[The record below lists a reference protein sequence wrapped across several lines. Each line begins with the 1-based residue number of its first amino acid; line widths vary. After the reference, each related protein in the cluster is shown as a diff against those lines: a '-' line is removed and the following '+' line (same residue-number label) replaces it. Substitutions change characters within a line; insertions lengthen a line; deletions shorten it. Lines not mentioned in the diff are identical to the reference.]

1 MKITQSKVKNMMSS
15 IIVEV
20 EESDYIE
27 KVDAALKKYRK
38 DAVIPGF
45 RKGKTPMSIIS
56 KQYKVS
62 IVVDEVNKMI
72 QDQLYKHI
80 TDKKVRVLGS
90 PMPMSSEEIDWVN
103 SVDFKF
109 EYEIGLAPEF
119 DVKLSGKDSL
129 DYYNIK
135 AEEKLVDNYC
145 TDIAKRYGKMSN
157 PEVSEK
163 GDMVFCAINQLDVNG
178 VLMKNGISNDATVS
192 IDVIEDKKNQ
202 KKFLGLK
209 KDDNLTLNVVSTFTN
224 QTDLAAM
231 LNISADELKG
241 LVSEDFQFTVK
252 QVNRLAP
259 SELNEE
265 LFAKVYKEESIK
277 DVKIFK
283 AKIKEEAE
291 NSFIVESDRMLKND
305 VVTFFVN
312 KTKLKLPD
320 EFLKRWLVKTSEKP
334 LTMEQVE
341 QEYDM
346 YSKSL
351 KWQLIEN
358 KILEEHEI
366 KINNEDL
373 LEHTKKM
380 VAFQMKQYGQV
391 STDEKQLLDIS
402 ENILKNDD
410 ERKKISDQL
419 FDERTLVIYKEI
431 FKLKNKSISYDD
443 FVKLASEK

>member
-320 EFLKRWLVKTSEKP
+320 EFLKRWLVKTSENP

-380 VAFQMKQYGQV
+380 VAFQMKQYGQA

>member
-320 EFLKRWLVKTSEKP
+320 DFLKRWLVKTSEKP

-380 VAFQMKQYGQV
+380 VAFQMKQYGQA

>member
-72 QDQLYKHI
+72 QDQIYKHI

-277 DVKIFK
+277 DVKVFK

-291 NSFIVESDRMLKND
+291 NSFSVESDRMLKND

-380 VAFQMKQYGQV
+380 VAFQMKQYGQA

>member
-1 MKITQSKVKNMMSS
+1 MKITQSKVKKMMSS
-15 IIVEV
+15 ITVEV
-20 EESDYIE
+20 EESDYIG
-27 KVDAALKKYRK
+27 KVDTTLKKYRK

-62 IVVDEVNKMI
+62 VVVDEVNKMI
-72 QDQLYKHI
+72 QDELYKHI
-80 TDKKVRVLGS
+80 TDNKVRVLGS
-90 PMPMSSEEIDWVN
+90 PMPMGSEEIDWVN

-119 DVKLSGKDSL
+119 DVKLGNKDSL
-129 DYYNIK
+129 NYYNIT

-163 GDMVFCAINQLDVNG
+163 GDMVFCTISQLDVNG
-178 VLMKNGISNDATVS
+178 VLMENGISNDATVS
-192 IDVIEDKKNQ
+192 IDVIVDKKNQ
-202 KKFLGLK
+202 KKFIGLK
-209 KDDNLTLNVVSTFTN
+209 KDDHLILNVVSVFEN
-224 QTDLAAM
+224 KTDLAAM
-231 LNISADELKG
+231 LNISAEELTG
-241 LVSEDFQFTVK
+241 LASEEFQFTVK

-259 SELNEE
+259 SELNPE

-277 DVKIFK
+277 DVKAFK

-305 VVTFFVN
+305 VVTFFIN

-380 VAFQMKQYGQV
+380 VAFQMKQYGQP

>member
-1 MKITQSKVKNMMSS
+1 MMSS

-380 VAFQMKQYGQV
+380 VAFQMKQYGQA

>member
-1 MKITQSKVKNMMSS
+1 MKITQSKVKKMMSS
-15 IIVEV
+15 ITVEV
-20 EESDYIE
+20 EESDYIG
-27 KVDAALKKYRK
+27 KVDTTLKKYRK

-62 IVVDEVNKMI
+62 VVVDEVNKMI
-72 QDQLYKHI
+72 QDELYKHI
-80 TDKKVRVLGS
+80 TDNKVRVLGS
-90 PMPMSSEEIDWVN
+90 PMPTGSEEIDWIN

-119 DVKLSGKDSL
+119 DVKLGNKDSL
-129 DYYNIK
+129 NYYNIT
-135 AEEKLVDNYC
+135 AEDKLVDNYC

-163 GDMVFCAINQLDVNG
+163 GDMVFCTISQLDVNG
-178 VLMKNGISNDATVS
+178 VLMENGISNDATVS
-192 IDVIEDKKNQ
+192 IDVIVDKKNQ
-202 KKFLGLK
+202 KKFIGLK
-209 KDDNLTLNVVSTFTN
+209 KDDHLILNVVSVFEN
-224 QTDLAAM
+224 KTDLAAM
-231 LNISADELKG
+231 LNISAEELTG
-241 LVSEDFQFTVK
+241 LVSEEFQFTVK

-259 SELNEE
+259 SELNPE

-277 DVKIFK
+277 DVKAFK

-305 VVTFFVN
+305 VVTFFIN

-380 VAFQMKQYGQV
+380 VAFQMKQYGQA
-391 STDEKQLLDIS
+391 SSDEKQLLDIS

>member
-209 KDDNLTLNVVSTFTN
+209 KDDNLILNVVSTFTN

-380 VAFQMKQYGQV
+380 VAFQMKQYGQA
-391 STDEKQLLDIS
+391 SIDEKQLLDIS

>member
-1 MKITQSKVKNMMSS
+1 MKITQSKVKKMMSS
-15 IIVEV
+15 ITVEV
-20 EESDYIE
+20 EESDYIG
-27 KVDAALKKYRK
+27 KVDTTLKKYRK

-62 IVVDEVNKMI
+62 VVVDEVNKMI
-72 QDQLYKHI
+72 QDELYKHI
-80 TDKKVRVLGS
+80 TDNKVRVLGS
-90 PMPMSSEEIDWVN
+90 PMPMGSEEIDWVN

-119 DVKLSGKDSL
+119 DVKLGNKDSL
-129 DYYNIK
+129 NYYNIT
-135 AEEKLVDNYC
+135 AEAKLVDNYC

-163 GDMVFCAINQLDVNG
+163 GDMVFCTISQLDING
-178 VLMKNGISNDATVS
+178 VLMENGISNDATVS
-192 IDVIEDKKNQ
+192 IDVIVDKKNQ
-202 KKFLGLK
+202 KKFIGLK
-209 KDDNLTLNVVSTFTN
+209 KDDHLILNVVSVFEN
-224 QTDLAAM
+224 KTDLAAM
-231 LNISADELKG
+231 LNISAEELTG
-241 LVSEDFQFTVK
+241 LVSEEFQFTVK

-259 SELNEE
+259 SELNPE

-277 DVKIFK
+277 DVKAFK

-305 VVTFFVN
+305 VVTFFIN

-380 VAFQMKQYGQV
+380 VAFQMKQYGQP

>member
-209 KDDNLTLNVVSTFTN
+209 KDDNLILNVVSTFTN

-277 DVKIFK
+277 DIKIFK

-380 VAFQMKQYGQV
+380 VAFQMKQYGQA

-419 FDERTLVIYKEI
+419 FDERTLVVYKEI

>member
-1 MKITQSKVKNMMSS
+1 MMSS

-209 KDDNLTLNVVSTFTN
+209 KDDNLILNVVSTFTN

-380 VAFQMKQYGQV
+380 VAFQMKQYGQA

>member
-380 VAFQMKQYGQV
+380 VAFQMKQYGQA
-391 STDEKQLLDIS
+391 SSDEKQLLDIS

>member
-72 QDQLYKHI
+72 QNQLYKHI

-231 LNISADELKG
+231 LNISADELNG

-380 VAFQMKQYGQV
+380 VAFQMKQYGQA
-391 STDEKQLLDIS
+391 SSDEKQLLDIS

>member
-1 MKITQSKVKNMMSS
+1 MKITQSKVKKMMSS
-15 IIVEV
+15 ITVEV
-20 EESDYIE
+20 EESDYIG
-27 KVDAALKKYRK
+27 KVDTTLKKYRK

-62 IVVDEVNKMI
+62 VVVDEVNKMI
-72 QDQLYKHI
+72 QDELYKHI
-80 TDKKVRVLGS
+80 TDNKVRVLGS
-90 PMPMSSEEIDWVN
+90 PMPMGSEEIDWVN

-119 DVKLSGKDSL
+119 DVKLGNKDSL
-129 DYYNIK
+129 NYYNIT
-135 AEEKLVDNYC
+135 AEDKLVDNYC

-163 GDMVFCAINQLDVNG
+163 GDMVFCTISQLDVNG
-178 VLMKNGISNDATVS
+178 VLMENGISNDATVS
-192 IDVIEDKKNQ
+192 IDVIVDKKNQ
-202 KKFLGLK
+202 KKFIGLK
-209 KDDNLTLNVVSTFTN
+209 KDDHLILNVVSVFEN
-224 QTDLAAM
+224 KTDLAAM
-231 LNISADELKG
+231 LNISAEELTG
-241 LVSEDFQFTVK
+241 LVSEEFQFTVK

-259 SELNEE
+259 SELNPE

-277 DVKIFK
+277 DVKAFK

-305 VVTFFVN
+305 VVTFFIN

-380 VAFQMKQYGQV
+380 VAFQMKQYGQP

>member
-1 MKITQSKVKNMMSS
+1 MKITQSKVKKMMSS
-15 IIVEV
+15 ITVEV
-20 EESDYIE
+20 EESDYIG
-27 KVDAALKKYRK
+27 KVDTTLKKYRK

-62 IVVDEVNKMI
+62 VVVDEVNKMI
-72 QDQLYKHI
+72 QDELYKHI
-80 TDKKVRVLGS
+80 TDNKVRVLGS
-90 PMPMSSEEIDWVN
+90 PMPMGSEEIDWVN

-119 DVKLSGKDSL
+119 DVKLGNKDSL
-129 DYYNIK
+129 NYYSIT
-135 AEEKLVDNYC
+135 AEDKLVDNYC

-163 GDMVFCAINQLDVNG
+163 GDMVFCTISQLDVNG
-178 VLMKNGISNDATVS
+178 VLMENGISNDATVS
-192 IDVIEDKKNQ
+192 IDVIVDKKNQ
-202 KKFLGLK
+202 KKFIGLK
-209 KDDNLTLNVVSTFTN
+209 KDDHLILNVVSVFKN
-224 QTDLAAM
+224 KTDLAAM
-231 LNISADELKG
+231 LNISAEELTG
-241 LVSEDFQFTVK
+241 LASEEFQFTVK

-259 SELNEE
+259 SELNPE

-277 DVKIFK
+277 DVKAFK

-305 VVTFFVN
+305 VVTFFIN

-380 VAFQMKQYGQV
+380 VAFQMKQYGQP

>member
-209 KDDNLTLNVVSTFTN
+209 KDDNLSLNVVSTFTN

-380 VAFQMKQYGQV
+380 VAFQMKQYGQA

>member
-1 MKITQSKVKNMMSS
+1 
-15 IIVEV
+15 
-20 EESDYIE
+20 
-27 KVDAALKKYRK
+27 
-38 DAVIPGF
+38 
-45 RKGKTPMSIIS
+45 
-56 KQYKVS
+56 
-62 IVVDEVNKMI
+62 
-72 QDQLYKHI
+72 
-80 TDKKVRVLGS
+80 
-90 PMPMSSEEIDWVN
+90 
-103 SVDFKF
+103 
-109 EYEIGLAPEF
+109 
-119 DVKLSGKDSL
+119 
-129 DYYNIK
+129 
-135 AEEKLVDNYC
+135 
-145 TDIAKRYGKMSN
+145 MSN

-163 GDMVFCAINQLDVNG
+163 GDMVFCTISQLDVNG
-178 VLMKNGISNDATVS
+178 VLMENGISNDATVS
-192 IDVIEDKKNQ
+192 IDVIVDKKNQ
-202 KKFLGLK
+202 KKFIGLK
-209 KDDNLTLNVVSTFTN
+209 KDDHLILNVVSVFEN
-224 QTDLAAM
+224 KTDLAAM
-231 LNISADELKG
+231 LNISAEELTG
-241 LVSEDFQFTVK
+241 LVSEEFQFTVK

-259 SELNEE
+259 SELNPE

-277 DVKIFK
+277 DVKAFK

-305 VVTFFVN
+305 VVTFFIN

-380 VAFQMKQYGQV
+380 VAFQMKQYGQP

>member
-231 LNISADELKG
+231 LNISADELNG

-358 KILEEHEI
+358 KILEEHAI

-380 VAFQMKQYGQV
+380 VAFQMKQYGQA

>member
-1 MKITQSKVKNMMSS
+1 MMSS
-15 IIVEV
+15 ITVEV
-20 EESDYIE
+20 EESDYIG
-27 KVDAALKKYRK
+27 KVDTTLKKYRK

-62 IVVDEVNKMI
+62 VVVDEVNKMI
-72 QDQLYKHI
+72 QDELYKHI
-80 TDKKVRVLGS
+80 TDNKVRVLGS
-90 PMPMSSEEIDWVN
+90 PMPMGSEEIDWVN

-119 DVKLSGKDSL
+119 DVKLGNKDSL
-129 DYYNIK
+129 NYYNIT
-135 AEEKLVDNYC
+135 AEAKLVDNYC

-163 GDMVFCAINQLDVNG
+163 GDMVFCTISQLDVNG
-178 VLMKNGISNDATVS
+178 VLMENGISNDATVS
-192 IDVIEDKKNQ
+192 IDVIVDKKNQ
-202 KKFLGLK
+202 KKFIGLK
-209 KDDNLTLNVVSTFTN
+209 KDDHLILNVVSVFEN
-224 QTDLAAM
+224 KTDLAAM
-231 LNISADELKG
+231 LNISAEELTG
-241 LVSEDFQFTVK
+241 LVSEEFQFTVK

-259 SELNEE
+259 SELNPE

-277 DVKIFK
+277 DVKAFK

-305 VVTFFVN
+305 VVTFFIN

-380 VAFQMKQYGQV
+380 VAFQMKQYGQP

>member
-1 MKITQSKVKNMMSS
+1 MKITQSKVKKMMSS
-15 IIVEV
+15 ITVEV
-20 EESDYIE
+20 EESDYIG
-27 KVDAALKKYRK
+27 KVDTTLKKYRK

-62 IVVDEVNKMI
+62 VVVDEVNKMI
-72 QDQLYKHI
+72 QDELYKHI
-80 TDKKVRVLGS
+80 TDNKLRVLGS
-90 PMPMSSEEIDWVN
+90 PMPMGSEEIDWVN

-119 DVKLSGKDSL
+119 DVKLGNKDSL
-129 DYYNIK
+129 NYYNIT
-135 AEEKLVDNYC
+135 AEAKLVDNYC

-163 GDMVFCAINQLDVNG
+163 GDMVFCTISQLDVNG
-178 VLMKNGISNDATVS
+178 VLMENGISNDATVS
-192 IDVIEDKKNQ
+192 IDVIVDKKNQ
-202 KKFLGLK
+202 KKFIGLK
-209 KDDNLTLNVVSTFTN
+209 KDDHLILNVVSVFEN
-224 QTDLAAM
+224 KTDLAAM
-231 LNISADELKG
+231 LNISAEELTG
-241 LVSEDFQFTVK
+241 LASEEFQFTVK

-259 SELNEE
+259 SELNPE

-277 DVKIFK
+277 DVKAFK

-305 VVTFFVN
+305 VVTFFIN

-380 VAFQMKQYGQV
+380 VAFQMKQYGQP

>member
-231 LNISADELKG
+231 LNISAGELKG

-380 VAFQMKQYGQV
+380 VAFQMKQYGQA
-391 STDEKQLLDIS
+391 SSDEKQLLDIS

>member
-192 IDVIEDKKNQ
+192 IDVIEDEKNQ

-380 VAFQMKQYGQV
+380 VAFQMKQYGQA

>member
-1 MKITQSKVKNMMSS
+1 MKITQSKVKKMMSS
-15 IIVEV
+15 ITVEV
-20 EESDYIE
+20 EESDYIG
-27 KVDAALKKYRK
+27 KVDTTLKKYRK

-62 IVVDEVNKMI
+62 VVVDEVNKMI
-72 QDQLYKHI
+72 QDELYKHI
-80 TDKKVRVLGS
+80 TDNKVRVLGS
-90 PMPMSSEEIDWVN
+90 PMPMGSEEIDWVN

-119 DVKLSGKDSL
+119 DVKLGNKDSL
-129 DYYNIK
+129 NYYNIT
-135 AEEKLVDNYC
+135 AEDKLVDNYC

-163 GDMVFCAINQLDVNG
+163 GDMVFCTISQLDVNG
-178 VLMKNGISNDATVS
+178 VLMENGISNDATVS
-192 IDVIEDKKNQ
+192 IDVIVDKKNQ
-202 KKFLGLK
+202 KKFIGLK
-209 KDDNLTLNVVSTFTN
+209 KDDHLILNVVSVFEN
-224 QTDLAAM
+224 KTDLAAM
-231 LNISADELKG
+231 LNISAEELTG
-241 LVSEDFQFTVK
+241 LVSEEFQFTVK

-259 SELNEE
+259 SELNPE

-277 DVKIFK
+277 DVKAFK

-305 VVTFFVN
+305 VVTFFIN

-380 VAFQMKQYGQV
+380 VAFQMKQYGQP

-410 ERKKISDQL
+410 ERNTISDQL
-419 FDERTLVIYKEI
+419 FVERTLVIYKEI

>member
-380 VAFQMKQYGQV
+380 VAFQMKQYGQA

-410 ERKKISDQL
+410 ERKKNI
-419 FDERTLVIYKEI
+419 
-431 FKLKNKSISYDD
+431 
-443 FVKLASEK
+443 

>member
-1 MKITQSKVKNMMSS
+1 MKITQSKVKKMMSS
-15 IIVEV
+15 ITVEV
-20 EESDYIE
+20 EESDYIG
-27 KVDAALKKYRK
+27 KVDTTLKKYRK

-62 IVVDEVNKMI
+62 VVVDEVNKMI
-72 QDQLYKHI
+72 QDELYKHI
-80 TDKKVRVLGS
+80 TDNKVRVLGS
-90 PMPMSSEEIDWVN
+90 PMPMGSEEIDWVN

-119 DVKLSGKDSL
+119 DVKLGNKDSL
-129 DYYNIK
+129 NYYSIT
-135 AEEKLVDNYC
+135 AEDKLVDNYC

-163 GDMVFCAINQLDVNG
+163 GDMVFCTISQLDVNG
-178 VLMKNGISNDATVS
+178 VLMENGISNDATVS
-192 IDVIEDKKNQ
+192 IDVIVDKKNQ
-202 KKFLGLK
+202 KKFIGLK
-209 KDDNLTLNVVSTFTN
+209 KDDHLILNVVSVFEN
-224 QTDLAAM
+224 KTDLAAM
-231 LNISADELKG
+231 LNISAEELTG
-241 LVSEDFQFTVK
+241 LVSEEFQFTVK

-259 SELNEE
+259 SELNPE

-277 DVKIFK
+277 DVKAFK

-305 VVTFFVN
+305 VVTFFIN

-380 VAFQMKQYGQV
+380 VAFQMKQYGQP

>member
-72 QDQLYKHI
+72 QNQLYKHI

-90 PMPMSSEEIDWVN
+90 PMPISSEEIDWAN

-380 VAFQMKQYGQV
+380 VAFQMKQYGQA

>member
-1 MKITQSKVKNMMSS
+1 MKITQSKVKKMMSS
-15 IIVEV
+15 ITVEV
-20 EESDYIE
+20 EESDYIG
-27 KVDAALKKYRK
+27 KVDTTLKKYRK

-62 IVVDEVNKMI
+62 VVVDEVNKMI
-72 QDQLYKHI
+72 QDELYKHI
-80 TDKKVRVLGS
+80 TDNKLRVLGS
-90 PMPMSSEEIDWVN
+90 PMPMGSEEIDWVN

-119 DVKLSGKDSL
+119 DVKLGNKDSL
-129 DYYNIK
+129 NYYNIT
-135 AEEKLVDNYC
+135 AEAKLVDNYC

-163 GDMVFCAINQLDVNG
+163 GDMVFCTISQLDVNG
-178 VLMKNGISNDATVS
+178 VLMENGISNDATVS
-192 IDVIEDKKNQ
+192 IDVIVDKKNQ
-202 KKFLGLK
+202 KKFIGLK
-209 KDDNLTLNVVSTFTN
+209 KDDHLILNVVSVFEN
-224 QTDLAAM
+224 KTDLAAM
-231 LNISADELKG
+231 LNISAEELTG
-241 LVSEDFQFTVK
+241 LVSEEFQFTVK

-259 SELNEE
+259 SELNPE

-277 DVKIFK
+277 DVKAFK

-305 VVTFFVN
+305 VVTFFIN

-380 VAFQMKQYGQV
+380 VAFQMKQYGQP

>member
-1 MKITQSKVKNMMSS
+1 MKITQSKVKKMMSS
-15 IIVEV
+15 ITVEV
-20 EESDYIE
+20 EESDYIG
-27 KVDAALKKYRK
+27 KVDTTLKKYRK

-62 IVVDEVNKMI
+62 VVVDEVNKMI
-72 QDQLYKHI
+72 QDELYKHI
-80 TDKKVRVLGS
+80 TDNKVRVLGS
-90 PMPMSSEEIDWVN
+90 PMPMGSEEIDWVN

-119 DVKLSGKDSL
+119 DVKLGNKDSL
-129 DYYNIK
+129 NYYNIT
-135 AEEKLVDNYC
+135 AEAKLVDNYC

-163 GDMVFCAINQLDVNG
+163 GDMVFCTISQLDVNG
-178 VLMKNGISNDATVS
+178 VLMENGISNDATVS
-192 IDVIEDKKNQ
+192 IDVIVDKKNQ
-202 KKFLGLK
+202 KKFIGLK
-209 KDDNLTLNVVSTFTN
+209 KDDHLILNVVSVFEN
-224 QTDLAAM
+224 KTDLAAM
-231 LNISADELKG
+231 LNISAEELTG
-241 LVSEDFQFTVK
+241 LVSEEFQFTVK

-259 SELNEE
+259 SELNPE

-277 DVKIFK
+277 DVKAFK

-305 VVTFFVN
+305 VVTFFIN

-380 VAFQMKQYGQV
+380 VAFQMKQYGQP

-431 FKLKNKSISYDD
+431 FKLKFTRS
-443 FVKLASEK
+443 

>member
-209 KDDNLTLNVVSTFTN
+209 KDDNLILNVVSTFTN

-265 LFAKVYKEESIK
+265 LFSKVYKEESIK

-380 VAFQMKQYGQV
+380 VAFQMKQYGQA

>member
-1 MKITQSKVKNMMSS
+1 MKITQSKVKKMMSS
-15 IIVEV
+15 ITVEV
-20 EESDYIE
+20 EESDYIG
-27 KVDAALKKYRK
+27 KVDTTLKKYRK

-62 IVVDEVNKMI
+62 VVVDEVNKMI
-72 QDQLYKHI
+72 QDELYKHI
-80 TDKKVRVLGS
+80 TDNKVRVLGS
-90 PMPMSSEEIDWVN
+90 PMPMGSEEIDWVN

-119 DVKLSGKDSL
+119 DVKLGNKDSL
-129 DYYNIK
+129 NYYNIT
-135 AEEKLVDNYC
+135 AEAKLVDNYC

-163 GDMVFCAINQLDVNG
+163 GDMVFCTISQLDVNG
-178 VLMKNGISNDATVS
+178 VLMENGISNDATVS
-192 IDVIEDKKNQ
+192 IDVIVDKKNQ
-202 KKFLGLK
+202 KKFIGLK
-209 KDDNLTLNVVSTFTN
+209 KDDHLILNVVSVFEN
-224 QTDLAAM
+224 KTDLAAM
-231 LNISADELKG
+231 LNISAEELTG
-241 LVSEDFQFTVK
+241 LVSEEFQFTVK

-259 SELNEE
+259 SELNPE

-277 DVKIFK
+277 DVKAFK

-305 VVTFFVN
+305 VVTFFIN

-358 KILEEHEI
+358 KILEEYEI

-380 VAFQMKQYGQV
+380 VAFQMKQYGQP

>member
-45 RKGKTPMSIIS
+45 RKGKTPMSIIE

-62 IVVDEVNKMI
+62 VVVDEVNKMI
-72 QDQLYKHI
+72 QDELYKHI
-80 TDKKVRVLGS
+80 TDNKVRVLGS
-90 PMPMSSEEIDWVN
+90 PMPMGSEEIDWVN

-119 DVKLSGKDSL
+119 DVKLGNKDSL
-129 DYYNIK
+129 NYYNIT
-135 AEEKLVDNYC
+135 AEAKLVDNYC

-163 GDMVFCAINQLDVNG
+163 GDMVFCTISQLDVNG
-178 VLMKNGISNDATVS
+178 VLMENGISNDATVS
-192 IDVIEDKKNQ
+192 IDVIVDKKNQ
-202 KKFLGLK
+202 KKFIGLK
-209 KDDNLTLNVVSTFTN
+209 KDDHLILNVVSVFEN
-224 QTDLAAM
+224 KTDLAAM
-231 LNISADELKG
+231 LNISAEELTG
-241 LVSEDFQFTVK
+241 LASEEFQFTVK

-259 SELNEE
+259 SELNPE
-265 LFAKVYKEESIK
+265 LFAKVYKENTKREKPIQ
-277 DVKIFK
+277 
-283 AKIKEEAE
+283 AEIKEEAE

-305 VVTFFVN
+305 VVTFFIN

-380 VAFQMKQYGQV
+380 VAFQMKQYGQP

>member
-27 KVDAALKKYRK
+27 KVDATLKKYRK

-380 VAFQMKQYGQV
+380 VAFQMKQYGQA

-443 FVKLASEK
+443 FIKLASEK